1 MKKAYP
7 LLAIALLAVFGSC
20 MNESRFLVEYDYS
33 YKGNFKKYNSFCF
46 VDNGSA
52 DERDTTMSNPI
63 IQDAVRKQLELHG
76 YRYNQR
82 KPSLLVSYKIF
93 KDDLRFQG
101 FNQPEIENWISTED
115 EEVKYDPIKY
125 SMMQGTLVVQLLDAK
140 KHQTV
145 WQGYASG
152 IFNDQTLTSDRYLR
166 RAVRS
171 IFDKYRL
178 FADGYIIENK
188 NNSNM
193 GNADR

>member
-1 MKKAYP
+1 MKKAYF
-7 LLAIALLAVFGSC
+7 LLTIALLMVFASC

-46 VDNGSA
+46 VDNGSTH
-52 DERDTTMSNPI
+52 DKDSTMSIPLVEE
-63 IQDAVRKQLELHG
+63 AVRKQLELHG
-76 YRYNQR
+76 YRFNTR
-82 KPSLLVSYKIF
+82 KPSLLVSYRVF
-93 KDDLRFQG
+93 HDDLRFQG
-101 FNQPEIENWISTED
+101 FNQPEIENWIATED
-115 EEVKYDPIKY
+115 DEVKYDPVKY
-125 SMMQGTLVVQLLDAK
+125 SMMRGTLVIQLLDAK

-171 IFDKYRL
+171 IFDKYKL
-178 FADGYIIENK
+178 FADGYIIENR
-188 NNSNM
+188 SNATM

>member
-1 MKKAYP
+1 
-7 LLAIALLAVFGSC
+7 

-33 YKGNFKKYNSFCF
+33 YKGTFKKYNSFCF
-46 VDNGSA
+46 VDNGSV
-52 DERDTTMSNPI
+52 DDKDSTMSNAI
-63 IQDAVRKQLELHG
+63 IEEAVRKQLELHG
-76 YRYNQR
+76 YHFSKR

-93 KDDLRFQG
+93 NDDLRFQG

-115 EEVKYDPIKY
+115 DEVKYDPIKY
-125 SMMQGTLVVQLLDAK
+125 SMVQGTLVVQLLDAK

-152 IFNDQTLTSDRYLR
+152 LYTDQVLSNDRYLR

-178 FADGYIIENK
+178 FAEGYLIENK
-188 NNSNM
+188 NGESM
-193 GNADR
+193 GNSSDR

>member
-7 LLAIALLAVFGSC
+7 LLAIALLVVFGSC

-52 DERDTTMSNPI
+52 DDKDSTMSNPI
-63 IQDAVRKQLELHG
+63 IEESVRKQLELHG
-76 YRYNQR
+76 YRFNKR

-93 KDDLRFQG
+93 YDDLRFQG
-101 FNQPEIENWISTED
+101 FNQPEIENWIATED

-125 SMMQGTLVVQLLDAK
+125 SMVRGTLVVQLLDAK

-152 IFNDQTLTSDRYLR
+152 LYNDQTLTSDRYLK

-178 FADGYIIENK
+178 FADGYILENRE
-188 NNSNM
+188 NAPVGNS
-193 GNADR
+193 DK

>member
-1 MKKAYP
+1 MKKP
-7 LLAIALLAVFGSC
+7 FSLLAVALLLVFASC

-52 DERDTTMSNPI
+52 EKDTTMSNPI
-63 IQDAVRKQLELHG
+63 IEEAVRKQLELHG
-76 YRYNQR
+76 YRFNKR
-82 KPSLLVSYKIF
+82 KPSLLVSYKVF
-93 KDDLRFQG
+93 NDDLRFQG
-101 FNQPEIENWISTED
+101 FNQPEIENWIGTED
-115 EEVKYDPIKY
+115 EETKYDPIKY
-125 SMMQGTLVVQLLDAK
+125 SMVQGTLVVQLLDAK

-152 IFNDQTLTSDRYLR
+152 VFNDQALTSDRYLR

-178 FADGYIIENK
+178 FADGFIIENR
-188 NNSNM
+188 NPSV
-193 GNADR
+193 GNTSDR

>member
-1 MKKAYP
+1 MKKTYP
-7 LLAIALLAVFGSC
+7 LLAMVLLTVFGSC

-33 YKGNFKKYNSFCF
+33 YKGNFKKYSSFCF

-52 DERDTTMSNPI
+52 TEKDTTMSNTI
-63 IQDAVRKQLELHG
+63 IEEAVRKQLELHG
-76 YRYNQR
+76 YRFNKR
-82 KPSLLVSYKIF
+82 KPSLLVSYKVF
-93 KDDLRFQG
+93 NDDLRFQG

-115 EEVKYDPIKY
+115 DEVKYDPIKY
-125 SMMQGTLVVQLLDAK
+125 SMVQGTLVVQLLDAK

-152 IFNDQTLTSDRYLR
+152 IFNDQTLASDRYLR

-178 FADGYIIENK
+178 FADGYIIENRT
-188 NNSNM
+188 NANT
-193 GNADR
+193 GNTDR

>member
-1 MKKAYP
+1 MKKPVVLFAIG
-7 LLAIALLAVFGSC
+7 LLLTFASC

-52 DERDTTMSNPI
+52 DQRDSTMSNPI
-63 IQDAVRKQLELHG
+63 IEEAVRKQLELHG
-76 YRYNQR
+76 YRFNKR
-82 KPSLLVSYKIF
+82 KPSLLVSYKVF
-93 KDDLRFQG
+93 NDDLRFQG
-101 FNQPEIENWISTED
+101 FNQPEIENWIATE
-115 EEVKYDPIKY
+115 EEDVKYDPIKY
-125 SMMQGTLVVQLLDAK
+125 SMVQGTLVVQLLDAK

-152 IFNDQTLTSDRYLR
+152 IFNDQTLSSDRYLR

-178 FADGYIIENK
+178 FADGYIIENRTGTTT
-188 NNSNM
+188 
-193 GNADR
+193 GNTER